1 MRQHQVII
9 IGGGLA
15 GMRAAQKAQEMGT
28 DVAMISK
35 IYPTR
40 SHSAAAQGGVQ
51 AAVSEDD
58 SWESHAYDTVK
69 GSDYLGDQDA
79 IEILCSEAPGDIYA
93 LERMGVIFNRTP
105 EGKIDARAFG
115 GTSVKRTCYIA
126 DQTGQV
132 LLHVMWEQLLK
143 SGLTT
148 YSEWFVTKLLVE
160 DNRVAGCV
168 AIEIPTGRVEVF
180 RAKAI
185 IIATGGI
192 GQVYNPTTNGLVVTG
207 DGQALSY
214 DAGATLMDMESV
226 QHHPTTLQANGVLI
240 TEGAR
245 GEGAYLLNSNGERFM
260 DKYAPNMKELA
271 SRDVV
276 SRAETME
283 IREGRGVDGCVFLD
297 LRHLGR
303 DLIMSKLAQIYE
315 LARDYASTNI
325 LEAPVP
331 IQPGHHYIMGGIKTD
346 VDGRTWDAT
355 GQGRWAG
362 VEGLFA
368 AGECANVSVHGGNR
382 LGGNSLLDT
391 IVFGKRSGAGA
402 TEYANGNDWAS
413 ISEDAA
419 LADQAN
425 SVKAI
430 FDRPSDGL
438 RASSLR
444 VDMGNSMNDGI
455 AVFRTEEGM
464 TATLNRVREI
474 KDQYPSVGVHNKGRV
489 FNTDLLSVLELGYML
504 DVAEVIAVSAIN
516 RKESRGAHAREDYP
530 DRNDEEYLKH
540 TIVHRGGDGEP
551 VLDYLPVTMTR
562 WEPQVRSY

>member
-1 MRQHQVII
+1 MRQHEVII
-9 IGGGLA
+9 VGGGLA
-15 GMRAAQKAQEMGT
+15 GMRAAQKAQELGV
-28 DVAMISK
+28 DVAMVSK
-35 IYPTR
+35 IFPTR

-51 AAVSEDD
+51 AAVSDDD

-79 IEILCSEAPGDIYA
+79 IEVLCSEAPGDIYA
-93 LERMGVIFNRTP
+93 LERMGVVFNRTE
-105 EGKIDARAFG
+105 EGRIDARAFG
-115 GTSVKRTCYIA
+115 GTSVKRTCYVA

-143 SGLTT
+143 SGLTV
-148 YSEWFVTKLLVE
+148 YSEWFVTDLLIE

-168 AIEIPTGRVEVF
+168 AMEIPTGKIEVF
-180 RAKAI
+180 RAKAVI
-185 IIATGGI
+185 LATGGI
-192 GQVYNPTTNGLVVTG
+192 GQVYNPTTNGLVVTA
-207 DGQALSY
+207 DGQALAY
-214 DAGATLMDMESV
+214 RAGATLMDMEMV
-226 QHHPTTLQANGVLI
+226 QHHPTTMKANGVLI

-283 IREGRGVDGCVFLD
+283 IREGRGVDGCVLLD

-315 LARDYASTNI
+315 LSRDYANTNI
-325 LEAPVP
+325 LEEPVP
-331 IQPGHHYIMGGIKTD
+331 IRPGHHYIMGGIKTD
-346 VDGRTWDAT
+346 VEGRTWDAS
-355 GQGRWAG
+355 GQNRWKG

-391 IVFGKRSGAGA
+391 LVFGRRSGDGVAEYVQSNDWTPINEETAKRSR
-402 TEYANGNDWAS
+402 
-413 ISEDAA
+413 EDAIK
-419 LADQAN
+419 D
-425 SVKAI
+425 I
-430 FDRPSDGL
+430 FDRPADGL
-438 RASSLR
+438 RAAGLR
-444 VDMGNSMNDGI
+444 MEMGTAMNDGI
-455 AVFRTEEGM
+455 AVFRNEEGM
-464 TATLNRVREI
+464 QKALDTVRSVRERYS
-474 KDQYPSVGVHNKGRV
+474 QVSVHNKGRV
-489 FNTDLLSVLELGYML
+489 FNTDLLSVMELDYML
-504 DVAEVIAVSAIN
+504 DVAEVIGVGAIE

-530 DRNDEEYLKH
+530 DRNDAEYLKH
-540 TIVHRGGDGEP
+540 TIVSRSADGQPE
-551 VLDYLPVTMTR
+551 LSYMPVTMTK

>member
-1 MRQHQVII
+1 MEATGSTMRQHQVII

-15 GMRAAQKAQEMGT
+15 GMRAAQKAQEMGA

-148 YSEWFVTKLLVE
+148 YSEWFVTKLLIE
-160 DNRVAGCV
+160 NNRVAGCV
-168 AIEIPTGRVEVF
+168 ALEIPTGKVEVF

-214 DAGATLMDMESV
+214 DAGATLMDMEAV

-283 IREGRGVDGCVFLD
+283 IREGRGIDGCVFLD

-346 VDGRTWDAT
+346 VDGRTWDVT

-438 RASSLR
+438 RASEPPF
-444 VDMGNSMNDGI
+444 GHG
-455 AVFRTEEGM
+455 
-464 TATLNRVREI
+464 
-474 KDQYPSVGVHNKGRV
+474 Q
-489 FNTDLLSVLELGYML
+489 L
-504 DVAEVIAVSAIN
+504 DE
-516 RKESRGAHAREDYP
+516 
-530 DRNDEEYLKH
+530 
-540 TIVHRGGDGEP
+540 
-551 VLDYLPVTMTR
+551 
-562 WEPQVRSY
+562 

>member
-1 MRQHQVII
+1 M
-9 IGGGLA
+9 
-15 GMRAAQKAQEMGT
+15 
-28 DVAMISK
+28 
-35 IYPTR
+35 
-40 SHSAAAQGGVQ
+40 
-51 AAVSEDD
+51 
-58 SWESHAYDTVK
+58 
-69 GSDYLGDQDA
+69 
-79 IEILCSEAPGDIYA
+79 
-93 LERMGVIFNRTP
+93 
-105 EGKIDARAFG
+105 
-115 GTSVKRTCYIA
+115 
-126 DQTGQV
+126 
-132 LLHVMWEQLLK
+132 
-143 SGLTT
+143 
-148 YSEWFVTKLLVE
+148 
-160 DNRVAGCV
+160 
-168 AIEIPTGRVEVF
+168 F

-214 DAGATLMDMESV
+214 DAGATLMDMEAV
-226 QHHPTTLQANGVLI
+226 QHHPTTLKANGVLI

-283 IREGRGVDGCVFLD
+283 IREGRGIDGCVFLD

-315 LARDYASTNI
+315 LARDYANTNI

-346 VDGRTWDAT
+346 VDGRTWDVT
-355 GQGRWAG
+355 GQGRWQG

-419 LADQAN
+419 LADHEN
-425 SVKAI
+425 SVRAI

-474 KDQYPSVGVHNKGRV
+474 KDQYPKVGVHNKGRV

>member
-1 MRQHQVII
+1 MPQHQVII
-9 IGGGLA
+9 VGGGLA
-15 GMRAAQKAQEMGT
+15 GMRAAQKAQELGI

-35 IYPTR
+35 IFPTR

-79 IEILCSEAPGDIYA
+79 IEILCSEAPEDIYS
-93 LERMGVIFNRTP
+93 LERMGVVFNRTE

-115 GTSVKRTCYIA
+115 GTSVKRTCYVA

-132 LLHVMWEQLLK
+132 LLHVMWEQLIK
-143 SGLTT
+143 SGLKV
-148 YSEWFVTKLLVE
+148 YSEWFVMDLIIE
-160 DNRVAGCV
+160 DNKVAGCV
-168 AIEIPTGRVEVF
+168 AMDITTGKIEVF
-180 RAKAI
+180 RSKSLI
-185 IIATGGI
+185 LATGGI
-192 GQVYNPTTNGLVVTG
+192 GQVYSPTTNGLVVTA
-207 DGQALSY
+207 DGQALAY
-214 DAGATLMDMESV
+214 KAGATLMDMEMV
-226 QHHPTTLQANGVLI
+226 QHHPTTMQANGVLL

-245 GEGAYLLNSNGERFM
+245 GEGAYLLNSKGERFM
-260 DKYAPNMKELA
+260 EKYAPNMKELA

-303 DLIMSKLAQIYE
+303 DLIMSKLGQIYE
-315 LARDYASTNI
+315 LSRDYANTNI

-346 VDGRTWDAT
+346 VDGRTWDT
-355 GQGRWAG
+355 SGQNRWQG

-391 IVFGKRSGAGA
+391 IVFGRRSGQGSSDYAKSTDWVNIDESSVIRGAEDKIKEIFGRPAG
-402 TEYANGNDWAS
+402 
-413 ISEDAA
+413 
-419 LADQAN
+419 
-425 SVKAI
+425 
-430 FDRPSDGL
+430 GL
-438 RASSLR
+438 RTANLR
-444 VDMGNSMNDGI
+444 SEMGNAMNEGI
-455 AVFRTEEGM
+455 AVFRNEEGM
-464 TATLNRVREI
+464 KKTLDSVRSVRERFPKI
-474 KDQYPSVGVHNKGRV
+474 SVDNKGKI
-489 FNTDLLSVLELGYML
+489 FNTDLLSVLELEFML
-504 DVAEVIAVSAIN
+504 DVAEVIAIGAIE

-530 DRNDEEYLKH
+530 DRNDKEYLKH
-540 TIVHRGGDGEP
+540 TVVNLDKNGEP
-551 VLDYLPVTMTR
+551 KLNYIPVTMTQ
-562 WEPQVRSY
+562 WEPQVRTY

>member
-15 GMRAAQKAQEMGT
+15 GMRAAQKAQEMGA

-51 AAVSEDD
+51 AAVSPDD

-79 IEILCSEAPGDIYA
+79 IEVLCSEAPDDIYS
-93 LERMGVIFNRTP
+93 LERMGVIFNRTE
-105 EGKIDARAFG
+105 EGTIDARAFG
-115 GTSVKRTCYIA
+115 GTSVKRTCYVA

-148 YSEWFVTKLLVE
+148 YSEWFVTQLLIE
-160 DNRVAGCV
+160 SNRVAGCV
-168 AIEIPTGRVEVF
+168 ALEIPTGRMEVF

-185 IIATGGI
+185 ILATGGI

-207 DGQALSY
+207 DGQALAY
-214 DAGATLMDMESV
+214 AAGATLMDMEAV
-226 QHHPTTLQANGVLI
+226 QHHPTTLKANGVLI

-260 DKYAPNMKELA
+260 DNYAPNMKELA

-283 IREGRGVDGCVFLD
+283 IRAGRGIDGCVFLD

-303 DLIMSKLAQIYE
+303 DLIMSKLSQIYE
-315 LARDYASTNI
+315 LARDYANTNI

-355 GQGRWAG
+355 GQGRWMG

-402 TEYANGNDWAS
+402 TEYANGVDWAS
-413 ISEDAA
+413 ISEEAA
-419 LADQAN
+419 LADQAAAVQN
-425 SVKAI
+425 I
-430 FDRPSDGL
+430 FDRPSGSVRAAHL
-438 RASSLR
+438 RLE
-444 VDMGNSMNDGI
+444 MGNSMNDGI
-455 AVFRTEEGM
+455 AVFRNEQGM
-464 TATLNRVREI
+464 QATLDSIQDI
-474 KDQYPSVGVHNKGRV
+474 KQRYPGVSVHNRGRV
-489 FNTDLLSVLELGYML
+489 FNTDLLFVLELGYML

-540 TIVHRGGDGEP
+540 TIVHRGADGNP
-551 VLDYLPVTMTR
+551 VLDYLPVTMTQ